1 MRTCSTSSADV
12 LKQTQIY
19 TVEGEERDLQEY
31 IFVELTGETMLVRC
45 RYWVE
50 YVCVCARQ
58 ACKFKTDLLWI
69 FYSYQMYPDVI
80 KRICSID
87 PISRIYTLK
96 FIKLH

>member
-50 YVCVCARQ
+50 YVCVCVHDRHASLRQ
-58 ACKFKTDLLWI
+58 ICFGFSIAIRCIQMLLRG
-69 FYSYQMYPDVI
+69 FAA
-80 KRICSID
+80 
-87 PISRIYTLK
+87 
-96 FIKLH
+96 

>member
-31 IFVELTGETMLVRC
+31 IFVELTG
-45 RYWVE
+45 VE
-50 YVCVCARQ
+50 C
-58 ACKFKTDLLWI
+58 
-69 FYSYQMYPDVI
+69 
-80 KRICSID
+80 ID

-96 FIKLH
+96 FIKLQ